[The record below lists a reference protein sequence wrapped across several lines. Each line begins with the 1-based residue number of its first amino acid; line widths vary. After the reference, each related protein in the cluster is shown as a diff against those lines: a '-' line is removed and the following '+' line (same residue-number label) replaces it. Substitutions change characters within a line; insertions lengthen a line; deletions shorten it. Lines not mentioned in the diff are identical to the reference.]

1 MTLLAWRSLFPPDAS
16 AVSFRA
22 VAGPSGETVFSLS
35 ITTSSSVF
43 TLRRRPSLARAFLLN
58 RFLKF
63 PDPAVDIVDIDVLRE
78 LLLLLD
84 ELELFIRCKIPGWVC
99 WSMTC

>member
-1 MTLLAWRSLFPPDAS
+1 MSVRG
-16 AVSFRA
+16 
-22 VAGPSGETVFSLS
+22 VAGPSGEIVLSSS
-35 ITTSSSVF
+35 ITTPSSVF
-43 TLRRRPSLARAFLLN
+43 MLRRRPSLALAFLLN

-63 PDPAVDIVDIDVLRE
+63 PDPAVDIVDMDVLRE